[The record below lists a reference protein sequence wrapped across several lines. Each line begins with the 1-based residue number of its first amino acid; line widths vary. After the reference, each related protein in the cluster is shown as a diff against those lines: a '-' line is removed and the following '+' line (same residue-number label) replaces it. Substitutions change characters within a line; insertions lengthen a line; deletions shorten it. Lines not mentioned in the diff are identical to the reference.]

1 MAKKIQI
8 DARLQQLI
16 EKKCGNDVD
25 INKFSVYQARV
36 VSTEPISQ
44 NSWYDKA
51 QMAHS
56 TILEL
61 ADLINEDER
70 NTPIQI
76 MHDGSV
82 LPIGRLIAAAAI
94 EEENGTTAL
103 YAYFIVS
110 NEFTDIISRL
120 DSGII
125 DEVSIGMA
133 GKKLLCSEC
142 GTDMME
148 LDEGTRMMAYF
159 TNTCPECNGVFGKDG
174 VHLNIVGVKK
184 LSEVSLVGRGAA
196 KNPKILDTA
205 KQISLAASGEQLK
218 ASLKDLSDLMSNVY
232 LDGKFVNEES
242 SMTLEELMAKL
253 NEIET
258 KVYAALADVNE
269 KINSLDEKLKASEGE
284 PAGEPPAEPA
294 GAENEPK
301 DDPQSDNKELE
312 EAENKLAEANKEIES
327 LKAQSSEVLG
337 FIRNEANKLLVAAGR
352 TELAESASF
361 DDIKKVITDS
371 KATLAATIPVGGV
384 GLAADAGAKNLN
396 QGKYTKAQLEAMKLK
411 K

>member
-8 DARLQQLI
+8 DPRLQELI
-16 EKKCGNDVD
+16 EKKCGKD
-25 INKFSVYQARV
+25 IDMSKFSVYQARV

-56 TILEL
+56 TIFEL
-61 ADLINEDER
+61 ADLINEDIR
-70 NTPIQI
+70 NTPIQT
-76 MHDGSV
+76 MHDGTV
-82 LPIGRLIAAAAI
+82 LPIGRLIAGKAV
-94 EEENGTTAL
+94 EEDNGVTAL
-103 YAYFIVS
+103 YADFMVS
-110 NEFTDIISRL
+110 NEYTDIISRL

-133 GKKLLCSEC
+133 GKKLICSEC

-159 TNTCPECNGVFGKDG
+159 TNSCPECDGVFGKNG
-174 VHLNIVGVKK
+174 VHLNIVGVKR

-218 ASLKDLSDLMSNVY
+218 ASLRDLSELVSDVY
-232 LDGKFVNEES
+232 LDGKFVNEEG

-258 KVYAALADVNE
+258 KLNSALADVNE
-269 KINSLDEKLKASEGE
+269 KINSLDEKIKASEE
-284 PAGEPPAEPA
+284 PEPVAEPVAEPA
-294 GAENEPK
+294 PETSK

-312 EAENKLAEANKEIES
+312 EAESKLAEANKEIES
-327 LKAQSSEVLG
+327 LKAQSSMVLE
-337 FIRNEANKLLVAAGR
+337 FIRSEANKLLVAAGR
-352 TELAESASF
+352 SQLAEDVSF
-361 DDIKKVITDS
+361 DEIKKVIAES
-371 KATLAATIPVGGV
+371 KATLAATIPVEGV
-384 GLAADAGAKNLN
+384 SLATDAGAEKLN
-396 QGKYTKAQLEAMKLK
+396 HGKYTKVQLEAMKLK